1 MKTRSRIKIIKPVDF
16 EFTLNHLLTCKSK
29 KGQNVTNVR
38 KKKNII
44 TTKDALYKFNKKEMA
59 IFLNLS
65 DNRFHSSDEESF
77 SEAETVFWDDNF
89 DLPRKCVKIKF
100 LSDIPQMFDI
110 PQMSNN
116 IIESEANI
124 SLKVPFYV
132 KSTFGR
138 KIRPNKLY
146 PSDLY
151 VI

>member
-1 MKTRSRIKIIKPVDF
+1 MKTRSRIIKPVDL
-16 EFTLNHLLTCKSK
+16 EFTLTHLLTCKSK
-29 KGQNVTNVR
+29 NVQNVTNVR
-38 KKKNII
+38 KKKSFI
-44 TTKDALYKFNKKEMA
+44 TKDALYKFNKKEMA